1 MSSGR
6 IQDLGRYCSPH
17 SLLVA
22 TPDGLVRL
30 HCPFAVMALRDI
42 GPFAV
47 GDRVDVRRVKVD
59 PDLQLLYEIGGRD
72 YFYYHFAITL

>member
-30 HCPFAVMALRDI
+30 HCPFEVMALRDI
-42 GPFAV
+42 DPFATADQV
-47 GDRVDVRRVKVD
+47 QVRRVKVA
-59 PDLQLLYEIGGRD
+59 PDLQLIYEIEGRD
-72 YFYYHFAITL
+72 YLYYHFAILL